1 MTRRRPARWR
11 ALLPRPPRHR
21 NERIAAGIAALFGFL
36 IVLQLA
42 RAALGALL
50 RAWYVLPAL
59 AAAAAAV
66 TVLLWAR
73 RRAAD
78 RARALRLKD
87 LRLTLTELDALDPL
101 AFELAVRDLMI
112 RDGITARHVGQR
124 GDQAADAV
132 GKDPAGRMFVA
143 QCKHITVAGRV
154 ASHTMY
160 EVKGTAGPVH
170 GADIAFVVTNGGFT
184 RDAKTWGETNHIHWL
199 DRDKLRLWAE
209 HGTSLHELLH
219 IPARARTRMRRQPQA
234 GGA

>member
-1 MTRRRPARWR
+1 MTRRPARWR
-11 ALLPRPPRHR
+11 TLLPRPPRHR

-50 RAWYVLPAL
+50 QAWYVLPAL

-66 TVLLWAR
+66 CVVLWVR
-73 RRAAD
+73 RRAAG

-87 LRLTLTELDALDPL
+87 LRLTLADLDALDPTQ
-101 AFELAVRDLMI
+101 FELAVRDLMI

-132 GKDPAGRMFVA
+132 GRDTAGWMFVA
-143 QCKHITVAGRV
+143 QCKHTTVAGRV
-154 ASHTMY
+154 VSRTMY

-184 RDAKTWGETNHIHWL
+184 RDAKTWGETNLIHWL

-209 HGTSLHELLH
+209 HGTSYYS
-219 IPARARTRMRRQPQA
+219 RRS
-234 GGA
+234 